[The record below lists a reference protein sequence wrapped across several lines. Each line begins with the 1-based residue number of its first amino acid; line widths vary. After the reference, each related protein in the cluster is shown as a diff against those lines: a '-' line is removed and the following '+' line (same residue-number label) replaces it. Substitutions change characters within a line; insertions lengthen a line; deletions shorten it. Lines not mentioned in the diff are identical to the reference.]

1 MGGHNAEG
9 GGAVDNNGPGVG
21 SHWRPALVDL
31 SVSGSFE
38 EMRVRAQSRQMQI
51 QNTQKLKRDK
61 RYDSIIV
68 ASIGDSESPKK
79 HPQSSDDGDLR
90 LKAALIQGD
99 SNNVAKKQ
107 GF

>member
-1 MGGHNAEG
+1 MGHKQVGGHNAEG

-51 QNTQKLKRDK
+51 QNTQKNEKGTKDM
-61 RYDSIIV
+61 I
-68 ASIGDSESPKK
+68 
-79 HPQSSDDGDLR
+79 
-90 LKAALIQGD
+90 ALLLLLLCIT
-99 SNNVAKKQ
+99 
-107 GF
+107 

>member
-51 QNTQKLKRDK
+51 QNTQKNEKGTKDM
-61 RYDSIIV
+61 I
-68 ASIGDSESPKK
+68 
-79 HPQSSDDGDLR
+79 
-90 LKAALIQGD
+90 ALLLLLLCIT
-99 SNNVAKKQ
+99 
-107 GF
+107 

>member
-21 SHWRPALVDL
+21 SHWRGALVDL

-51 QNTQKLKRDK
+51 QNTQKKQKGTKDM
-61 RYDSIIV
+61 I
-68 ASIGDSESPKK
+68 
-79 HPQSSDDGDLR
+79 
-90 LKAALIQGD
+90 ALLLLLLCI
-99 SNNVAKKQ
+99 A
-107 GF
+107 

>member
-21 SHWRPALVDL
+21 SHWRGALVDL

-51 QNTQKLKRDK
+51 QNTHKTKKGQK
-61 RYDSIIV
+61 I
-68 ASIGDSESPKK
+68 
-79 HPQSSDDGDLR
+79 
-90 LKAALIQGD
+90 
-99 SNNVAKKQ
+99 
-107 GF
+107 

>member
-1 MGGHNAEG
+1 MGGHNAGG

-51 QNTQKLKRDK
+51 QNTQKKQKGTKDM
-61 RYDSIIV
+61 I
-68 ASIGDSESPKK
+68 
-79 HPQSSDDGDLR
+79 
-90 LKAALIQGD
+90 ALFLLLLCI
-99 SNNVAKKQ
+99 A
-107 GF
+107 

>member
-21 SHWRPALVDL
+21 SHWRGALVDL

-51 QNTQKLKRDK
+51 QNTQKKTKRDK

-68 ASIGDSESPKK
+68 ASFV
-79 HPQSSDDGDLR
+79 HYLMVTR
-90 LKAALIQGD
+90 NHRRTVLKAAMMVTKG
-99 SNNVAKKQ
+99 
-107 GF
+107 

>member
-21 SHWRPALVDL
+21 SHWRGALVDL

-51 QNTQKLKRDK
+51 QNTQKNEKGTKDM
-61 RYDSIIV
+61 I
-68 ASIGDSESPKK
+68 
-79 HPQSSDDGDLR
+79 
-90 LKAALIQGD
+90 ALLLLLLCIT
-99 SNNVAKKQ
+99 KW
-107 GF
+107 

>member
-68 ASIGDSESPKK
+68 ASIVHYLMGTRN
-79 HPQSSDDGDLR
+79 HLR
-90 LKAALIQGD
+90 NILKAAMM
-99 SNNVAKKQ
+99 VT
-107 GF
+107 

>member
-21 SHWRPALVDL
+21 SHWRGALVDL

-51 QNTQKLKRDK
+51 QNTQKKQKGTKDM
-61 RYDSIIV
+61 I
-68 ASIGDSESPKK
+68 
-79 HPQSSDDGDLR
+79 
-90 LKAALIQGD
+90 ALLLLLLCTT
-99 SNNVAKKQ
+99 
-107 GF
+107 

>member
-68 ASIGDSESPKK
+68 ATIVHFLTELL
-79 HPQSSDDGDLR
+79 QR
-90 LKAALIQGD
+90 D
-99 SNNVAKKQ
+99 SNTVARKQ
-107 GF
+107 GLPKYRASTFMSN

>member
-51 QNTQKLKRDK
+51 QNTQKNEKGTKDM
-61 RYDSIIV
+61 I
-68 ASIGDSESPKK
+68 
-79 HPQSSDDGDLR
+79 
-90 LKAALIQGD
+90 ALLLLLLCIT
-99 SNNVAKKQ
+99 KW
-107 GF
+107 

>member
-9 GGAVDNNGPGVG
+9 GGAVDNNGAGVG

-51 QNTQKLKRDK
+51 QNT
-61 RYDSIIV
+61 
-68 ASIGDSESPKK
+68 
-79 HPQSSDDGDLR
+79 H
-90 LKAALIQGD
+90 
-99 SNNVAKKQ
+99 KKQ
-107 GF
+107 KGKKDMIALLLLLLCTA

>member
-21 SHWRPALVDL
+21 SHWRGALVDL

-51 QNTQKLKRDK
+51 QNTQKKTKRDI

-68 ASIGDSESPKK
+68 ASILHCLTE
-79 HPQSSDDGDLR
+79 L
-90 LKAALIQGD
+90 LKGD
-99 SNNVAKKQ
+99 SNTLARK
-107 GF
+107 

>member
-9 GGAVDNNGPGVG
+9 GGAVDNNGAGVG

-51 QNTQKLKRDK
+51 QNTQKKQKGTKDM
-61 RYDSIIV
+61 I
-68 ASIGDSESPKK
+68 
-79 HPQSSDDGDLR
+79 
-90 LKAALIQGD
+90 ALFLLLLCI
-99 SNNVAKKQ
+99 A
-107 GF
+107 

>member
-9 GGAVDNNGPGVG
+9 GGAVDNNGAGVG

-51 QNTQKLKRDK
+51 QNTQKNEKGTKDM
-61 RYDSIIV
+61 I
-68 ASIGDSESPKK
+68 
-79 HPQSSDDGDLR
+79 
-90 LKAALIQGD
+90 ALLLLLLCIT
-99 SNNVAKKQ
+99 KW
-107 GF
+107 

>member
-21 SHWRPALVDL
+21 SHWRGALVDL

-51 QNTQKLKRDK
+51 QNTQKLKCNLK
-61 RYDSIIV
+61 RNIV
-68 ASIGDSESPKK
+68 RTT
-79 HPQSSDDGDLR
+79 SSHIC
-90 LKAALIQGD
+90 AQ
-99 SNNVAKKQ
+99 
-107 GF
+107 

>member
-21 SHWRPALVDL
+21 SHWRGALVDL

-51 QNTQKLKRDK
+51 QNTQKNEKGTKDM
-61 RYDSIIV
+61 I
-68 ASIGDSESPKK
+68 
-79 HPQSSDDGDLR
+79 
-90 LKAALIQGD
+90 ALLLLLLCI
-99 SNNVAKKQ
+99 S
-107 GF
+107 

>member
-9 GGAVDNNGPGVG
+9 GGAVDNNGAGVG
-21 SHWRPALVDL
+21 SHWRGALVDL

-51 QNTQKLKRDK
+51 QNIQKFKGDK

-68 ASIGDSESPKK
+68 ASFKASTNGVVYNA
-79 HPQSSDDGDLR
+79 SSS
-90 LKAALIQGD
+90 ID
-99 SNNVAKKQ
+99 SNIGIKYINL
-107 GF
+107 